1 MDIQEAIDCF
11 KREKLYWDT
20 MIKYRNAKGEIPDN
34 VTETYNYFDL
44 AIQALKEK
52 QEREKSILDVSQ
64 VKTGCMVHDKVYSP
78 VVLLS
83 YPPQYKWICRKCG
96 AEGIDTIGEYADN
109 EYERLKREK
118 QVEQSQDYNFE
129 VGV

>member
-34 VTETYNYFDL
+34 VTETYNYFAL
-44 AIQALKEK
+44 VIQALKEK
-52 QEREKSILDVSQ
+52 QEREKSI
-64 VKTGCMVHDKVYSP
+64 CAEHDKVYSP

-83 YPPQYKWICRKCG
+83 YPPQHKWICRKCG
-96 AEGIDTIGEYADN
+96 AEGIDTIGEYADD

-118 QVEQSQDYNFE
+118 QSE